1 MTTIRP
7 PAITLDGIHCSDCCE
22 PFTIDSAHD
31 CPGSVLDRLG
41 FLERKTEELN
51 GIIKSM
57 VKVVAYSMRDIPVG
71 KAHHSEPPPAPM
83 KKSGR

>member
-1 MTTIRP
+1 MVIATEPLKCT
-7 PAITLDGIHCSDCCE
+7 DCGE

-57 VKVVAYSMRDIPVG
+57 VKVVAYSMRDQPIG
-71 KAHHSEPPPAPM
+71 KAHHSERPPPPFTV
-83 KKSGR
+83 KSKRK

>member
-1 MTTIRP
+1 MSIADPLKCT
-7 PAITLDGIHCSDCCE
+7 DCGE
-22 PFTIDSAHD
+22 AFTVDSAHD

-51 GIIKSM
+51 AIIKSM

-71 KAHHSEPPPAPM
+71 KVHHSERPPKPA
-83 KKSGR
+83 